1 MSQHGQTYCQ
11 DLLDMV
17 YIFLWVYVNLWR
29 DKLLL
34 FFLNL
39 IGTEVGEEEY
49 WGLVQYEISA

>member
-1 MSQHGQTYCQ
+1 MSQQGQTYCQ

-17 YIFLWVYVNLWR
+17 YTFLWVCVNLWR

-34 FFLNL
+34 SFLNP

-49 WGLVQYEISA
+49 WGLVQCEISA